1 MNENNTLNEQDLE
14 QVSGGKN
21 NKIDPNKKS
30 PYKVHVVKRGDTMS
44 AIAYKYGSKVSDIAR
59 LNNISN
65 PDILEVDQE
74 LLVPNK

>member
-1 MNENNTLNEQDLE
+1 M
-14 QVSGGKN
+14 SGGKN
-21 NKIDPNKKS
+21 NKLNPNKKS

-44 AIAYKYGSKVSDIAR
+44 AIAYKYGSSVQEIAR

-65 PDILEVDQE
+65 PDIIEVNQE